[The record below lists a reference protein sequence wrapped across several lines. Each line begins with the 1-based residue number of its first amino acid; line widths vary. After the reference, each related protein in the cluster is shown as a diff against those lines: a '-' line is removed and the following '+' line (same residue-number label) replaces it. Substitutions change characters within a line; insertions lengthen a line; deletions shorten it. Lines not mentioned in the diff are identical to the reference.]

1 MNDLTRVFEKICEHP
16 DDDELRFEYATLIQ
30 PLDPDRAEFIR
41 IQMQRAFSYRRGELW
56 GDEAREAQLLAAHRR
71 EWVGPL
77 SMYAAHGDPYN
88 IRFERGVPT
97 AIEVNPRIFV
107 EQADQLFR
115 LAPLQHVTFI
125 DPLDEYGNLERDETG
140 VLAPFPMAEVLACPQ
155 LARLDRIFFLG
166 KSVSSQSVQLLA
178 QCPHL
183 TRCLILDLRNA
194 VLTEQDYLALAEGPL
209 TRRLLRI
216 NPCPYGERKVEEWDP
231 AGGYVWRT
239 VFDEKWREVE
249 RRLGYIPWLHPSHH
263 KLNDAR
269 WAVDHGLLPKYPV
282 GSPPKA
288 EWYDVPSRRTPRD
301 V

>member
-1 MNDLTRVFEKICEHP
+1 
-16 DDDELRFEYATLIQ
+16 
-30 PLDPDRAEFIR
+30 
-41 IQMQRAFSYRRGELW
+41 
-56 GDEAREAQLLAAHRR
+56 
-71 EWVGPL
+71 
-77 SMYAAHGDPYN
+77 
-88 IRFERGVPT
+88 
-97 AIEVNPRIFV
+97 
-107 EQADQLFR
+107 
-115 LAPLQHVTFI
+115 
-125 DPLDEYGNLERDETG
+125 
-140 VLAPFPMAEVLACPQ
+140 MAEVLACPQ
-155 LARLDRIFFLG
+155 LARLDEIWFAAANL
-166 KSVSSQSVQLLA
+166 KSRDIAMLA

-183 TRCLILDLRNA
+183 TRCLVLDLRNA
-194 VLTEQDYLALAEGPL
+194 LLSEQDYLALAEGPL
-209 TRRLLRI
+209 TRKLLEI